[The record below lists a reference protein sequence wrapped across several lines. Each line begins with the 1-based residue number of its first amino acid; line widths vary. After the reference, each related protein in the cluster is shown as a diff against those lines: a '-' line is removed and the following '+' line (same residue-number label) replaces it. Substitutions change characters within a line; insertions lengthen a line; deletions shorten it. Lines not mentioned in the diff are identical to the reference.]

1 MKQLCKPLAALGA
14 TALAATPLAAQDF
27 DLDGDDDGDGIGT
40 EEVIA
45 GAVILGGLAAIL
57 SGGDDDDYDERYRDR
72 RYGDDYYYDRGY
84 EGQYYN
90 GRYRAEYSREL
101 IERCVYVAENEARRW
116 GPANVTQ
123 IEEIDRDGRLLRV
136 EGDIQIAGHYER
148 DGWNDY
154 DYDRGDR
161 GEFECKIDR
170 RGRVVDID
178 FDGL

>member
-1 MKQLCKPLAALGA
+1 MKPFYIPLAALGA
-14 TALAATPLAAQDF
+14 AALAASPLSAQDF
-27 DLDGDDDGDGIGT
+27 DLDGDDDGGDIGT

-57 SGGDDDDYDERYRDR
+57 GGDDDDDDRYLDR
-72 RYGDDYYYDRGY
+72 RYGNDYYYDRRY

-90 GRYRAEYSREL
+90 GQYRAQYSREL
-101 IERCVYVAENEARRW
+101 IERCINVAENEARRW

-123 IEEIDRDGRLLRV
+123 IEEVERDGRLLRV
-136 EGDIQIAGHYER
+136 EGDIRVAGHYER

-154 DYDRGDR
+154 DYEDADN